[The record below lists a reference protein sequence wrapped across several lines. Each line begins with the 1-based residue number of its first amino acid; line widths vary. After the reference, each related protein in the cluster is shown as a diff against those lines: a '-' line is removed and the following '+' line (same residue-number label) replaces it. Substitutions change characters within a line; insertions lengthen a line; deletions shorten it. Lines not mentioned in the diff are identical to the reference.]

1 MKVATKKVK
10 AELKLEADIQK
21 EKVHNAGIITAT
33 EIEYRIAKA
42 KEELEKAKEILQE
55 IEKRI
60 K

>member
-55 IEKRI
+55 IE
-60 K
+60 